1 MRSKWRW
8 LLAAACVLA
17 LLAGACTED
26 TADEGGGSDDSSP
39 EEASEPFEPS
49 GLLVDDGPCDPELEP
64 YPLGIMT
71 VFESQIL
78 SLIDQ
83 VQGAEASVEAFNGR
97 GGVGGHCMELQT
109 CDTQLDA
116 NGEVACAR
124 DLVDAGVVATLH
136 DTTAANPEGVVGV
149 TEPAGLPRIGI
160 APGTQELSASNSFPI
175 GGGSSGTTFMMAPL
189 LAQAGHKNIAV
200 IHVDT
205 PQVQAL
211 PGAMADLLEAND
223 AEIVEM
229 IPVPAGTT
237 DYQQFV
243 LAAEDAGADGVML
256 ALGEGEALQVLDA
269 AEQLDSDLVFS
280 ASLGTFGQS
289 DAEDLG
295 DFAGNMLFNSE
306 VPPATASQDEWPI
319 LADVVN
325 DLEASGEPNLQRS
338 EIKASAVRS
347 WLAVYALTEA
357 VEQFGD
363 PDDVSR
369 EGITAALEAAQE
381 IDFFGLIPPWT
392 PSAGTGEGIFGTV
405 SNPYYY
411 QVSFDPDAGEWV
423 ISDTRLN
430 LVEESLGNTDYEQP
444 PAG

>member
-1 MRSKWRW
+1 MRRTTWSG
-8 LLAAACVLA
+8 LAAVACVLA
-17 LLAGACTED
+17 LVLGACTED
-26 TADEGGGSDDSSP
+26 PDESGGGTDDST
-39 EEASEPFEPS
+39 EVASEPLESS
-49 GLLVDDGPCDPELEP
+49 GLLADDGPCDPELEP

-83 VQGAEASVEAFNGR
+83 VQGAEASVEAFNAR
-97 GGVGGHCMELQT
+97 GGIGGHCMELTT

-116 NGEVACAR
+116 NGEVDCAR
-124 DLVDAGVVATLH
+124 ELVDAEVVATVH

-149 TEPAGLPRIGI
+149 TEPAGLPRVGI
-160 APGTQELSASNSFPI
+160 APGTNELSASNSWPI

-189 LAQAGHKNIAV
+189 LAQAGNQNIAL

-223 AEIVEM
+223 AQITEM

-243 LAAEDAGADGVML
+243 LAAEESGADGVML

-306 VPPATASQDEWPI
+306 VPPATASLDEWPI
-319 LADVVN
+319 LADVIN
-325 DLEASGEPNLQRS
+325 DLEASGEPNLQRDQ
-338 EIKASAVRS
+338 IKASAVRS
-347 WLAVYALTEA
+347 WLSVYALDQV

-369 EGITAALEAAQE
+369 EAITAALEAAE
-381 IDFFGLIPPWT
+381 DVDFFGLIPPWT
-392 PSAGTGEGIFGTV
+392 PTGGTGEGIFGTV

-411 QVSFDPDAGEWV
+411 QVSFDPEAGEWV

-430 LVEESLGNTDYEQP
+430 LVEESVGNTDYPQP
-444 PAG
+444 EG

>member
-1 MRSKWRW
+1 MRGKWKW
-8 LLAAACVLA
+8 FLAAACVFA

-26 TADEGGGSDDSSP
+26 PADEGGSDDSTP
-39 EEASEPFEPS
+39 DEAAEALEPS

-64 YPLGIMT
+64 YPIGIMT
-71 VFESQIL
+71 VFESQVL

-83 VQGAEASVEAFNGR
+83 VRGAEAATEAFNAR
-97 GGVGGHCMELQT
+97 GGVGGHCMEIQS
-109 CDTQLDA
+109 CDTGLDA
-116 NGEVACAR
+116 NGEVSCAR
-124 DLVDAGVVATLH
+124 ELVDAGVVATVH

-189 LAQAGHKNIAV
+189 LAQAGHKDIAV

-211 PGAMADLLEAND
+211 PGAMADMLEAND

-256 ALGEGEALQVLDA
+256 ALGEAEALQVLDA
-269 AEQLDSDLVFS
+269 AQQLDSELVFS

-289 DAEDLG
+289 QAEDLG
-295 DFAGNMLFNSE
+295 EFADNMLFNSE
-306 VPPATASQDEWPI
+306 VPPATASLDDWPI
-319 LADVVN
+319 LADVII
-325 DLEASGEPNLQRS
+325 DLEASGEPDLERD
-338 EIKASAVRS
+338 EIKASAIRS
-347 WLAVYALTEA
+347 WMSVYALTEA

-369 EGITAALEAAQE
+369 EGVTAALEAAE
-381 IDFFGLIPPWT
+381 AIEFFDLIPDWT
-392 PSAGTGEGIFGTV
+392 PTGGTGEGLFGTV

-411 QVSFDPDAGEWV
+411 QVSFDSEAGEWV
-423 ISDTRLN
+423 IDDTRLN
-430 LVEESLGNTDYEQP
+430 LVQESIGNTDYEQP
-444 PAG
+444 ATG